1 MTDEEKGMMDEV
13 MELRGKLKYTKTTLH
28 MGEGWNEVCLES
40 CNENSKIKYKA
51 LFGFSEIIAGLE
63 LMLREEKERNNF
75 NAFMRILNLLKR
87 NPDWSIR
94 VKEPRGYYSVFSFIA
109 SEHDEGGIV
118 KRERSVVFL
127 YPVSQALEGMEL
139 FLRDTIE
146 GR

>member
-51 LFGFSEIIAGLE
+51 LFGFSEIIAGLK
-63 LMLREEKERNNF
+63 LMLREEKKRNDLNTF
-75 NAFMRILNLLKR
+75 IRIFDLLKD

-94 VKEPRGYYSVFSFIA
+94 VKKRIGRYDCFVFTA
-109 SEHDEGGIV
+109 SEHEGGIV
-118 KRERSVVFL
+118 KRERSMAF
-127 YPVSQALEGMEL
+127 PVSFSQAPEYMEI
-139 FLRDTIE
+139 FLRETIK